1 MSEIKIKSR
10 FKFYPVTKENWKDFE
25 TLFGERGACGGC
37 WCMSW
42 LLTKKEFDTNK
53 GAGNKRK
60 MKKLIDSNS
69 EPGILA
75 YLNNEPVGWCAI
87 ALRDKFVRL
96 EKSRVLQRIDDQAVW
111 SIPCFF
117 IKKEFRRK
125 KLSTEILKAAIQYC
139 RSKGVK
145 IIEGYPAEPYTD
157 NVPAAFA
164 WTGFPSS
171 FINAGFKE
179 VIRRSK
185 TRPIMRYNL
194 KSQNTRPK

>member
-1 MSEIKIKSR
+1 MRAKDKIKIKSKLN
-10 FKFYPVTKENWKDFE
+10 FLPVTKNNWKDFE

-42 LLTKKEFDTNK
+42 LLTKKEFDANK

-60 MKKLIDSNS
+60 MKKLVESNA

-75 YLNNEPVGWCAI
+75 YFNDEPIGWCAI
-87 ALRDKFVRL
+87 APRENFIRL
-96 EKSRVLQRIDDQAVW
+96 EKSKVLKRIDDEAVW

-125 KLSTEILKAAIQYC
+125 GLSTEILKAAAEYC
-139 RSKGVK
+139 KLKGVK
-145 IIEGYPAEPYTD
+145 IVEGYPAEPYS
-157 NVPAAFA
+157 NNIPAAFA

-171 FINAGFKE
+171 FLKAGFKE

-185 TRPIMRYNL
+185 SRPIMRYYI
-194 KSQNTRPK
+194 K

>member
-1 MSEIKIKSR
+1 MTKTGKIK
-10 FKFYPVTKENWKDFE
+10 FKSKFQFYPLRKNNWKDFE

-42 LLTKKEFDTNK
+42 LLTKKEFDANK

-60 MKKLIDSNS
+60 MKKLVESNA

-75 YLNNEPVGWCAI
+75 YFNDEPIGWCAI
-87 ALRDKFVRL
+87 APRENFIRL
-96 EKSRVLQRIDDQAVW
+96 EKSKVLKRIDDEAVW

-125 KLSTEILKAAIQYC
+125 GFSTEILMAAAEYC
-139 RSKGVK
+139 KSKGVK
-145 IIEGYPAEPYTD
+145 IVEGYPAEPYA
-157 NVPAAFA
+157 NNIPAAFA

-171 FINAGFKE
+171 FRKAGFKE
-179 VIRRSK
+179 VERRSK
-185 TRPIMRYNL
+185 SRPIMRYFIN
-194 KSQNTRPK
+194 

>member
-1 MSEIKIKSR
+1 MTKTGKLKFKSK
-10 FKFYPVTKENWKDFE
+10 FQFYPLRKNNWKNFE

-42 LLTKKEFDTNK
+42 LLPKKEFDANK

-60 MKKLIDSNS
+60 MKKLVDSNS

-75 YLNNEPVGWCAI
+75 YFNNEPVGWCAI
-87 ALRDKFVRL
+87 APRENYIRL
-96 EKSRVLQRIDDQAVW
+96 ENSRVLKRVDEEKVW

-125 KLSTEILKAAIQYC
+125 GLSTEILKAAAEYC
-139 RSKGVK
+139 KLKGVEVV
-145 IIEGYPAEPYTD
+145 EGYPAEPYS
-157 NVPAAFA
+157 NNIPAAFA

-171 FINAGFKE
+171 FLKAGFKE

-185 TRPIMRYNL
+185 SRPIMRYHI
-194 KSQNTRPK
+194 K

>member
-1 MSEIKIKSR
+1 MKKTGKIKFNS
-10 FKFYPVTKENWKDFE
+10 KFQFFPVRKNNWKDFE
-25 TLFGERGACGGC
+25 SLFGERGACGGC

-42 LLTKKEFDTNK
+42 LLPKKEFDANK

-60 MKKLIDSNS
+60 MKKLVDNNS

-75 YLNNEPVGWCAI
+75 YYNNEPIGWCAI
-87 ALRDKFVRL
+87 APRENYIRL
-96 EKSRVLQRIDDQAVW
+96 ENSRVLKRIDEEAVW

-125 KLSTEILKAAIQYC
+125 GLSTELLKAATEFSK
-139 RSKGVK
+139 SKGVK
-145 IIEGYPAEPYTD
+145 IVEGYPSEPYSN

-171 FINAGFKE
+171 FLKAGFKE
-179 VIRRSK
+179 VKRRSK
-185 TRPIMRYNL
+185 TRPIMRF
-194 KSQNTRPK
+194 TI

>member
-1 MSEIKIKSR
+1 MTKTGKIK
-10 FKFYPVTKENWKDFE
+10 FKSKFQFYLLRKNNWKDFE

-42 LLTKKEFDTNK
+42 LLTKKEFDANK

-60 MKKLIDSNS
+60 MKKLVESNA

-75 YLNNEPVGWCAI
+75 YFNNEAIGWCAI
-87 ALRDKFVRL
+87 APRENFIRL
-96 EKSRVLQRIDDQAVW
+96 EKSKVLKRIDDEAVW

-125 KLSTEILKAAIQYC
+125 GLSTEILKAAAEYC
-139 RSKGVK
+139 KSKGVN
-145 IIEGYPAEPYTD
+145 IVEGYPAEPYAK
-157 NVPAAFA
+157 NIPAAFA

-171 FINAGFKE
+171 FRKAGFKE
-179 VIRRSK
+179 VERRSK
-185 TRPIMRYNL
+185 SRPIMRYYTN
-194 KSQNTRPK
+194 

>member
-1 MSEIKIKSR
+1 MGKNLKIKIKSK
-10 FKFYPVTKENWKDFE
+10 FSFYPVTKENWNDFE

-42 LLTKKEFDTNK
+42 LLTKKEFDANK

-60 MKKLIDSNS
+60 MKKLVYSNS

-75 YLNNEPVGWCAI
+75 YYENEPVGWCAI
-87 ALRDKFVRL
+87 APREKYIRL
-96 EKSRVLQRIDDQAVW
+96 EKSRVLKQIDDLPVW

-125 KLSTEILKAAIQYC
+125 RLSTEILKAAISYC
-139 RSKGVK
+139 KSKRVK
-145 IIEGYPAEPYTD
+145 IVEGYPAEPYAE
-157 NVPAAFA
+157 NIPAAFA

-171 FINAGFKE
+171 FRKAGFKE

-185 TRPIMRYNL
+185 TRPIMRYYI
-194 KSQNTRPK
+194 T

>member
-1 MSEIKIKSR
+1 MNKNLKIKIKSK
-10 FKFYPVTKENWKDFE
+10 FNFYPVTKENWNDFE
-25 TLFGERGACGGC
+25 KLFGDRGACGGC

-42 LLTKKEFDTNK
+42 LLTKKDFDSNK
-53 GAGNKRK
+53 GEGNKKK
-60 MKKLIDSNS
+60 MKKLVESKT

-75 YLNNEPVGWCAI
+75 YLDNEPVGWCAI
-87 ALRDKFVRL
+87 APREKYIRL
-96 EKSRVLQRIDDQAVW
+96 EKSRVLKSIDDQPVT

-125 KLSTEILKAAIQYC
+125 RLTTELLKAAIQYC
-139 RSKGVK
+139 KNRGVK
-145 IIEGYPAEPYTD
+145 IVEGYPAEPYSE

-171 FINAGFKE
+171 FVRAGFKE

-185 TRPIMRYNL
+185 SRPIMRYFIT
-194 KSQNTRPK
+194 K

>member
-1 MSEIKIKSR
+1 MRAKDKIKIKSKLN
-10 FKFYPVTKENWKDFE
+10 FLPVTKNNWKDFE

-42 LLTKKEFDTNK
+42 LLTKKEFDANK

-60 MKKLIDSNS
+60 MKKLVESNA

-75 YLNNEPVGWCAI
+75 YFNDEPIGWCAI
-87 ALRDKFVRL
+87 APRENFIRL
-96 EKSRVLQRIDDQAVW
+96 EKSKVLKRIDDEAVW

-125 KLSTEILKAAIQYC
+125 GFSTEILMAAAEYC
-139 RSKGVK
+139 KSKGVK
-145 IIEGYPAEPYTD
+145 IVEGYPAEPYA
-157 NVPAAFA
+157 NNIPAAFA

-171 FINAGFKE
+171 FRKAGFKE
-179 VIRRSK
+179 VERRSK
-185 TRPIMRYNL
+185 SRPIMRYHI
-194 KSQNTRPK
+194 K